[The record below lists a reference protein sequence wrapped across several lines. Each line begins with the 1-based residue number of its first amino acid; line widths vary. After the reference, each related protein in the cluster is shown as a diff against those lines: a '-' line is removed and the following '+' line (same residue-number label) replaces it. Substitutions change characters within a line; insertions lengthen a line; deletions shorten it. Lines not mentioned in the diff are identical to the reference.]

1 MISSSS
7 VALPLAYQ
15 LIRQAQSLPYGCGLC
30 ALADRAWQAP
40 FAGQKETRQAPMLRS
55 KPNHFGNDSTDAF
68 ERMPLSCRPDW
79 EMIQVP
85 ENPADE
91 SEQNI

>member
-1 MISSSS
+1 MASSGF

-30 ALADRAWQAP
+30 ALAGRSCQTP
-40 FAGQKETRQAPMLRS
+40 FAGQKETRQTPMLRS
-55 KPNHFGNDSTDAF
+55 RPNHLGDDSTDAF
-68 ERMPLSCRPDW
+68 ERRPLNCRPDW
-79 EMIQVP
+79 GMIQVP
-85 ENPADE
+85 ENPAYE

>member
-1 MISSSS
+1 MAWSGS

-15 LIRQAQSLPYGCGLC
+15 LIRQAQSLPYGCGSR
-30 ALADRAWQAP
+30 ALVEHVKLLSEAQRKHDRP
-40 FAGQKETRQAPMLRS
+40 PMLRS

-68 ERMPLSCRPDW
+68 ERLPLNCRPDW
-79 EMIQVP
+79 EMIQMP

-91 SEQNI
+91 SELHI